1 MATKSNAD
9 YGEEQRREYAVE
21 DLCAAMKREKEGTK
35 AHLAAKIE
43 WLEALHSLTE
53 DRLKAE
59 SAGWHELEGKLD
71 EMTAERDG
79 LKDEIEKLNDTL
91 DTLGV
96 SDYARKYAAEANDGA
111 QALLRLRL
119 VS

>member
-9 YGEEQRREYAVE
+9 YGDEQRREYAVE

-35 AHLAAKIE
+35 AHLVAKVE

-59 SAGWHELEGKLD
+59 AAESREHEDKVTEV
-71 EMTAERDG
+71 EEERDG
-79 LKDEIEKLNDTL
+79 LKEEIERLESIL
-91 DTLGV
+91 DLLGV
-96 SDYARKYAAEANDGA
+96 SDYARRYAAEANDGA